1 MESYR
6 CFHLFL
12 RWIWCYFSHYPW
24 ILIISMW
31 AGKIILSNPCVEIK
45 ESEAKPD
52 EFGLFTGKLTAFILL
67 ALGQDNYERF
77 IKGFA

>member
-1 MESYR
+1 
-6 CFHLFL
+6 
-12 RWIWCYFSHYPW
+12 
-24 ILIISMW
+24 MW